1 LHNFTE
7 STRDLVKDTSNDIK
21 DLNLIETNDEDKTRQ
36 RKIEQQKLSKDFQ
49 KVLTDFQ
56 KAQRLSAEK
65 QREYVDR
72 AKASNV
78 RNDIYGDSDG
88 EEERPLF
95 ADNSRRLQLQVVDNE
110 LEYNEA
116 LISERED
123 EIRDIEQGIREL
135 NEIFKDLGTLVNE
148 QQSSIDNIESNVTSI
163 VTNVHSA
170 AEQLGKASRYQKS
183 ARNRMCCLLL
193 IFVVIG
199 LIVSLGV
206 LAR

>member
-1 LHNFTE
+1 ME
-7 STRDLVKDTSNDIK
+7 TS
-21 DLNLIETNDEDKTRQ
+21 DENKTRQ

-78 RNDIYGDSDG
+78 RNDIYGDSEG
-88 EEERPLF
+88 EEEQPLF
-95 ADNSRRLQLQVVDNE
+95 SDNSRRLQLQVVDNE

-116 LISERED
+116 LIAEREG

-148 QQSSIDNIESNVTSI
+148 QQSSLDNIESNVSSI

-170 AEQLGKASRYQKS
+170 ADELGKANRYQKK

-206 LAR
+206 LVH